1 MMSKTIQFQGV
12 ITTILKE
19 VTPYVYFEIALT
31 PDHYPYVMF
40 EFVELLLD
48 YDRIPI
54 QLEINV
60 IGTDAD
66 TEAMGVMADLIQQK
80 LDHYYY
86 LDENMQFRTYKGNR
100 NNIKEENVEYI
111 KRQLLFDVSLYER
124 SKK

>member
-1 MMSKTIQFQGV
+1 MMSKTIQFQEV
-12 ITTILKE
+12 ITAILKE
-19 VTPYVYFEIALT
+19 VTPYVYFEIAST

-40 EFVELLLD
+40 EFVELPLD